1 MCRGGSFPTSV
12 MDQILQQLGGLLWG
26 ALPTTIIVFLFILFM
41 KWAFWTPFQRVL
53 EQRDAVTAGA
63 RKGAEEMMTRAEEKV
78 RQYEDSL
85 REVRAEI
92 YLEQETARKQALDD
106 RAAAITAARK
116 DATMVIE
123 KARAEIAAE
132 VKTAR
137 RTLEAEAE
145 KLADEIAGSLLN
157 PGSGKRGNA

>member
-12 MDQILQQLGGLLWG
+12 MDQIFHQLGELMWG

-41 KWAFWTPFQRVL
+41 RWAFWTPFQRVL
-53 EQRDAVTAGA
+53 EQRDAVTTGA

-78 RQYEDSL
+78 GQYEDSL

-92 YLEQETARKQALDD
+92 YLEQETARKAALDD
-106 RAAAITAARK
+106 RAAAITAARGEAAK
-116 DATMVIE
+116 VIE

-137 RTLEAEAE
+137 KTLEAEAG

-157 PGSGKRGNA
+157 PGSRKRGNA